1 MKTRTIT
8 KFYLAVAII
17 GILLALAAKLLLDE
31 VWTNT
36 QTARRSVSELVCLAL
51 VFPSLWSDVGKIRT
65 RKFFKQKTIEEKDE
79 RNQMIKNKSQ
89 AISGEVIHWALMLG
103 AWISIFFDAP
113 LWITLAFVGRISVKD
128 RIGILC
134 LQHTTKKECKN
145 YVYKTAILFLVL
157 LLFHKIMLMCHK
169 VTHENL

>member
-1 MKTRTIT
+1 MHNLNKFLADLGFRKEFKMKTRTIT

-36 QTARRSVSELVCLAL
+36 QTGAAIG
-51 VFPSLWSDVGKIRT
+51 VGAGLFGFGIS
-65 RKFFKQKTIEEKDE
+65 KFMVGRWEDKNPEIFKQKTIEEKDE

-113 LWITLAFVGRISVKD
+113 LWITLAFVGVF
-128 RIGILC
+128 L
-134 LQHTTKKECKN
+134 L
-145 YVYKTAILFLVL
+145 KTALD
-157 LLFHKIMLMCHK
+157 IMFTAYYQKRM
-169 VTHENL
+169 

>member
-31 VWTNT
+31 VRTNT
-36 QTARRSVSELVCLAL
+36 QTGAAIG
-51 VFPSLWSDVGKIRT
+51 VGAGLFGFGIS
-65 RKFFKQKTIEEKDE
+65 KFMVGRWEDKNPEIFKQKTIEEKDE

-113 LWITLAFVGRISVKD
+113 LWITLAFVGVF
-128 RIGILC
+128 L
-134 LQHTTKKECKN
+134 L
-145 YVYKTAILFLVL
+145 KTALDIVFTAYYQ
-157 LLFHKIMLMCHK
+157 KRM
-169 VTHENL
+169 

>member
-36 QTARRSVSELVCLAL
+36 QTGAAIG
-51 VFPSLWSDVGKIRT
+51 VGAGLFGFGIS
-65 RKFFKQKTIEEKDE
+65 KFMVGRWEDKNPEIFKQKTIEEKDE

-103 AWISIFFDAP
+103 AWISIFFVAP
-113 LWITLAFVGRISVKD
+113 LWITLAFVGVF
-128 RIGILC
+128 L
-134 LQHTTKKECKN
+134 L
-145 YVYKTAILFLVL
+145 KTALEIVFTAYYQ
-157 LLFHKIMLMCHK
+157 KRM
-169 VTHENL
+169 

>member
-8 KFYLAVAII
+8 KFYLVIAII
-17 GILLALAAKLLLDE
+17 GILLAIAAKLLLNG

-36 QTARRSVSELVCLAL
+36 QIGAAIG
-51 VFPSLWSDVGKIRT
+51 VGAGLFGFGIS
-65 RKFFKQKTIEEKDE
+65 KFMVGRWEDKNPEIFKQKTIEEKDE

-113 LWITLAFVGRISVKD
+113 LWITLAFVGVF
-128 RIGILC
+128 L
-134 LQHTTKKECKN
+134 L
-145 YVYKTAILFLVL
+145 KTALDIVFTAYYQ
-157 LLFHKIMLMCHK
+157 KRM
-169 VTHENL
+169 

>member
-36 QTARRSVSELVCLAL
+36 QNCAEIG
-51 VFPSLWSDVGKIRT
+51 VGAGLFGFGIS
-65 RKFFKQKTIEEKDE
+65 KFMVGRWEDKNPEIFKQKTIEEKDE

-113 LWITLAFVGRISVKD
+113 LWITLAFVGVF
-128 RIGILC
+128 L
-134 LQHTTKKECKN
+134 L
-145 YVYKTAILFLVL
+145 KTALDIVFTAYYQ
-157 LLFHKIMLMCHK
+157 KRM
-169 VTHENL
+169 

>member
-8 KFYLAVAII
+8 KFYLVIAII
-17 GILLALAAKLLLDE
+17 GILLAIAAKLLLNG

-36 QTARRSVSELVCLAL
+36 QIGAAIG
-51 VFPSLWSDVGKIRT
+51 VGAGLFGFGIS
-65 RKFFKQKTIEEKDE
+65 KFMVGRWEDKNPEIFKQKTIEEKDE

-113 LWITLAFVGRISVKD
+113 LWITLAFVGVF
-128 RIGILC
+128 L
-134 LQHTTKKECKN
+134 L
-145 YVYKTAILFLVL
+145 KTALDIVFTAYYQ
-157 LLFHKIMLMCHK
+157 KRI
-169 VTHENL
+169 

>member
-36 QTARRSVSELVCLAL
+36 QTGAAIG
-51 VFPSLWSDVGKIRT
+51 VGAGLFGFGIS
-65 RKFFKQKTIEEKDE
+65 KFMVGRWEDKNPEIFKQKTIEEKDE

-113 LWITLAFVGRISVKD
+113 LWITLAFVGVF
-128 RIGILC
+128 L
-134 LQHTTKKECKN
+134 L
-145 YVYKTAILFLVL
+145 KTALDIVFTAYYQ
-157 LLFHKIMLMCHK
+157 KRM
-169 VTHENL
+169 

>member
-8 KFYLAVAII
+8 KFYLVIAII
-17 GILLALAAKLLLDE
+17 GILLAAAAKLLLSG

-36 QTARRSVSELVCLAL
+36 QIGAAIG
-51 VFPSLWSDVGKIRT
+51 VGAGLFGFGIS
-65 RKFFKQKTIEEKDE
+65 KFMVGRWEEKNPEVFKQKIIEEKDE

-113 LWITLAFVGRISVKD
+113 LWITLAFVGVF
-128 RIGILC
+128 L
-134 LQHTTKKECKN
+134 L
-145 YVYKTAILFLVL
+145 KTALDIVFTAYYQ
-157 LLFHKIMLMCHK
+157 KRM
-169 VTHENL
+169 